1 MILQRLSFCSILI
14 RIGCSGSLRQRPHPS
29 RILDSKPMTSKTRA
43 TLLEQLRDGTDP
55 LAWDEFFQRYW
66 PVVYSFARQ
75 RGCSDH
81 TAEEI
86 VQEVMLKVFEQR
98 EVFRYDAGRGRFRDW
113 LGRIVRNQVVDRRRR
128 PSERVRG
135 RGGPSMG
142 RGFELEGNDTSPDV
156 AWQTAFE
163 NALLMG
169 LLDVVRQETNPR
181 DYIAFELVTLNELPP
196 AEVATI
202 MGISRNMVY
211 KARRRVL
218 KRLRELDQRIR
229 QAIQSRPDPAVE
241 RELTG
246 RIEKTMRSR

>member
-1 MILQRLSFCSILI
+1 
-14 RIGCSGSLRQRPHPS
+14 
-29 RILDSKPMTSKTRA
+29 MTSKTRA

-55 LAWDEFFQRYW
+55 LAWEEFFQRYW

-218 KRLRELDQRIR
+218 KRLRELGSSYAESGELDQRIR